1 MKQVCVEYLTI
12 YFEMVSNGSI
22 NLLQFIEDPALTKTQ
37 IEKNRIKYLE
47 YKKKLFIYLLD
58 MNINFTY
65 EKLDDY
71 VYENI
76 QFDYTNTVFDF
87 LTISILDRKS
97 FILVNLFILFQN
109 GVCLTKQQIERLY
122 GDNIS
127 YKKMKNMFRKIE
139 DITTVRIEKN
149 KDLSYCMIKKEDED
163 EY

>member
-12 YFEMVSNGSI
+12 YFEIVSNGSI

-47 YKKKLFIYLLD
+47 YKKELFIYLSD

-71 VYENI
+71 VYKNI
-76 QFDYTNTVFDF
+76 QFDYTNAIFDF
-87 LTISILDRKS
+87 LTNSILDKKS
-97 FILVNLFILFQN
+97 FILVNLFILFKN
-109 GVCLTKQQIERLY
+109 GACLSKQQIERLY
-122 GDNIS
+122 GDTIS

-139 DITTVRIEKN
+139 DITSVRIEKN